1 MNSNLQPAY
10 ILHYRNYRETSFLV
24 ELLTKHAGRIS
35 VIARGAKRVKSPM
48 KGLIQ
53 PFIPIAAAWRGKGS
67 LPTLQTAET
76 CGKPIGLRD
85 DKLFS
90 GFYLNEL
97 LTYILHRHSPCE
109 NIFILYENVLQ
120 QLSLAAAAEPVLRK
134 FEKHLLHELGYAL
147 QFNHEAHSENPIEED
162 KHYLFIP
169 HEGFSAVQSTKAQT
183 IFNGKNLLKIAAD
196 DFSNADVLR
205 DAKRLMRF
213 ALQPLLGN
221 KMIKSRELFEGVK
234 SRLET

>member
-1 MNSNLQPAY
+1 MNSNLQSAY
-10 ILHYRNYRETSFLV
+10 ILHYRNYRETSFLI

-35 VIARGAKRVKSPM
+35 VIARGAKRSKSPM

-53 PFIPIAAAWRGKGS
+53 PFIPIACAWRGKGS
-67 LPTLQTAET
+67 LPTLQTAEI
-76 CGKPIGLRD
+76 CGKPIVLHD

-97 LTYILHRHSPCE
+97 LIHILHRHSPCE
-109 NIFILYENVLQ
+109 NIFILYENVLRE
-120 QLSLAAAAEPVLRK
+120 LSLAVTTEPILRK
-134 FEKHLLHELGYAL
+134 FEKYLLHELGYAL
-147 QFNHEAHSENPIEED
+147 QFHHEAHSENPIEEN

-169 HEGFSAVQSTKAQT
+169 HEGFSAVQSTKSHA

-196 DFSNADVLR
+196 DFTDAETLR

-213 ALQPLLGN
+213 ALQPLLGS
-221 KMIKSRELFEGVK
+221 KQIKSRELFK
-234 SRLET
+234 